1 MSFCLPCK
9 QDNSPDMAG
18 NNTEISKSGICVR
31 CFTFWFLIVL
41 LALGIMAHYHD
52 AEGNVH
58 F

>member
-9 QDNSPDMAG
+9 GDNSLETPGGAEV
-18 NNTEISKSGICVR
+18 TKSGICVR
-31 CFTFWFLIVL
+31 CFTFWLLIVL
-41 LALGIMAHYHD
+41 LALGLMAHYHD